1 MKTCPKCGHEYDDSM
16 SFCLDDGAKLLEG
29 PAFADEPATAILP
42 GSGVQ
47 ASRQPVA
54 IEKAASTKSFDRRL
68 LFAPLV
74 LVVIVLVGFTAY
86 RYLRSTGDEQI
97 RSIAVLPF
105 ENRSGSAD
113 TDYLSEGLADSL
125 IYRLSQLP
133 DLKVS
138 PTTSVMRYKG
148 KENEPGKVAGELG
161 VDAVMTGR
169 LAQIGDDLNI
179 SVQLIDARTEK
190 LIWAEQYDRKM
201 SDLLAT
207 QREIATAITQKLQLK
222 LSKDESGIT
231 RKYTDSNEAYQH
243 YLRGR
248 FYWNKRTGENLRRA
262 IEQFQ
267 AAADKDPNYALAYVG
282 LADCYVLLP
291 FYGTTL
297 SQEVLTN
304 AKAYANRAL
313 EIDPSL
319 GEAHASLAYT
329 NYMLWNWAEA
339 EPGFKR
345 AIELSPNYATGHKWY
360 GNFLEDSGRL
370 EESLQEFKK
379 AQELDP
385 LSLIIAENLAEQY
398 ILLGDLDSAYAQ
410 CTKVIELDPNFAGIS
425 RALSLIHFR
434 QGRNAEA
441 LAEAQK
447 GVQLSNRWSQLLANL
462 GFIHARTGNRNEAL
476 NLIKELEG
484 LYSQKRANG
493 HDVAAVYA
501 GLADKDNAFG
511 WLERDFQNRTSTMA
525 AWVGF
530 IHFESLRDDP
540 RMADLRRRMGLPP
553 L

>member
-1 MKTCPKCGHEYDDSM
+1 M

-42 GSGVQ
+42 GSGVH
-47 ASRQPVA
+47 ASQRPVTIDNA
-54 IEKAASTKSFDRRL
+54 PSTKSFDKRL
-68 LFAPLV
+68 LLAPLV

-86 RYLRSTGDEQI
+86 RYLRSAGDEQI

-148 KENEPGKVAGELG
+148 KESEPGKVAGELG

-169 LAQIGDDLNI
+169 LAQIGDNLNI

-207 QREIATAITQKLQLK
+207 QREIAIAITQKLQLK
-222 LSKDESGIT
+222 LAKDERGIT
-231 RKYTDSNEAYQH
+231 KNYTDNNEAYQH
-243 YLRGR
+243 YLKGR

-313 EIDPSL
+313 EIDSSL

-370 EESLQEFKK
+370 EESLQAFKK

-398 ILLGDLDSAYAQ
+398 ILLGDLNSAYAQ
-410 CTKVIELDPNFAGIS
+410 CTKVIELDPNFAGIR
-425 RALSLIHFR
+425 RASSLIR
-434 QGRNAEA
+434 LKQGRNAEA

-447 GVQLSNRWSQLLANL
+447 GVELSNRWSQLLANL
-462 GFIHARTGNRNEAL
+462 GFIHARTGSRNEAVK
-476 NLIKELEG
+476 LIRELED

-493 HDVAAVYA
+493 HDIAAVYA
-501 GLADKDNAFG
+501 GLADKDNAFV
-511 WLERDFQNRTSTMA
+511 WLEKDFQNRISTMA
-525 AWVGF
+525 AWVSF
-530 IHFESLRDDP
+530 IHFESLREDP